1 MLCNT
6 RIDNLMVPDLLTA
19 LREIRPGLRAV
30 RMSAFVEGGMI
41 RISVAAESG
50 GSDRDLIAAIRAA
63 LRAPRTGAGAA
74 G

>member
-1 MLCNT
+1 
-6 RIDNLMVPDLLTA
+6 
-19 LREIRPGLRAV
+19 
-30 RMSAFVEGGMI
+30 MSAFVEGGMI